1 MGTTALTPRQA
12 RASCHSM
19 PDIPELPDI
28 EALAAA
34 LGIPLRPEWHDAI
47 RQNLAIT
54 LRLGAL
60 FAERPVPDE
69 LELAPVFRA

>member
-1 MGTTALTPRQA
+1 MGMATLTLHQI
-12 RASCHSM
+12 RASCRAM
-19 PDIPELPDI
+19 PDAPGLPDI

-60 FAERPVPDE
+60 MAELPPPVP
-69 LELAPVFRA
+69 AAHGH